1 MLSIRTP
8 TKKYMSTPTRFE
20 LARAE
25 PIGFQNQLLNHS
37 DTVSSVIWRPL
48 PAATSTT
55 RPMHTKKSTDND
67 EI

>member
-1 MLSIRTP
+1 MLYP
-8 TKKYMSTPTRFE
+8 TKKCKSTPTRFE

-37 DTVSSVIWRPL
+37 DTVSSAGREPL
-48 PAATSTT
+48 PTATGPTMLT
-55 RPMHTKKSTDND
+55 DTKKSTDND